1 MTTPCPFC
9 VDSVHPNAPGWIP
22 TQSRLLGTVGEIS
35 ICAGLGA
42 IVQPY
47 VLAYPRLHILG
58 ISELAAHVRR
68 DLIDVLDWCL
78 ETNLFPSRKLTVF
91 EHGGR
96 SSSETTGC
104 LEHCHL
110 HILDGQFDLVDAL
123 IAIYPE
129 AEEVTVSS
137 TTNITSESSYLL
149 AGVYEGST
157 VEGVMV
163 HAPGCGS
170 QFFRRTLAA
179 LVHEEQEWNWRAFPK
194 PEAAISLCKVWPATR
209 SKSIRPG

>member
-1 MTTPCPFC
+1 MSILRGLSP
-9 VDSVHPNAPGWIP
+9 SKR
-22 TQSRLLGTVGEIS
+22 SRLDSDPIALIRDRRRNLDLCRSRGHRS
-35 ICAGLGA
+35 AICIGVPATPHFGDFG
-42 IVQPY
+42 VSCSRTTRSDRR
-47 VLAYPRLHILG
+47 PRL
-58 ISELAAHVRR
+58 VPRN
-68 DLIDVLDWCL
+68 D
-78 ETNLFPSRKLTVF
+78 LFPSRKLTVF

-194 PEAAISLCKVWPATR
+194 PEVAISLCKVWPATR
-209 SKSIRPG
+209 SKSIRPA